1 MVNVFFPLSI
11 MMCHAFIKD
20 KSIMPT
26 PMDLAL
32 GSLEED
38 IAPTQ
43 DQVNPTNHHDNNKIN
58 KFE

>member
-43 DQVNPTNHHDNNKIN
+43 DQVNPTNL
-58 KFE
+58 